1 MQDDDPIEGWN
12 RKAEEWRT
20 QVGREG
26 DANRRLNS
34 DPVLWRLLGP
44 VAGLTVLDAGC
55 GTGYL
60 SRKLAQAG
68 ARVIAVDA
76 AARMIE
82 IARQDGDPALEIDFR
97 LASCADLTGIED
109 RSVDRI
115 VSNYVLMDL
124 PELDACL
131 RAFHRVLK
139 PGGEA
144 VLVFSHP
151 CFPLGDGSDPD
162 AEGAVTFTWRAP
174 YFEEK
179 EVKEPAWKHF
189 TSDFLWY
196 HRPLSRYWRAFRAAG
211 FQVEDFE
218 EPVLTQEAR
227 HDLEEEQ
234 VRRYLM
240 RPGSV
245 AFRLAAEPGGDSA

>member
-12 RKAEEWRT
+12 RKAEEWRI

-34 DPVLWRLLGP
+34 DPVLWRFLGP

-60 SRKLAQAG
+60 SRKLAQKG
-68 ARVIAVDA
+68 ARVVAVDA

-82 IARQDGDPALEIDFR
+82 LARHDGDPALAIDFR
-97 LASCADLTGIED
+97 VASCTDLTGIED

-174 YFEEK
+174 YFEER
-179 EVKEPAWKHF
+179 ETKEPAWGHF
-189 TSDFLWY
+189 TSEFLWY

-211 FQVEDFE
+211 FRVEDFE
-218 EPVLTQEAR
+218 EPVLAQEAR
-227 HDLEEEQ
+227 RDLEEEQ

-245 AFRLAAEPGGDSA
+245 AFRLAAEPGGGTA

>member
-1 MQDDDPIEGWN
+1 MQDDDPIELWN
-12 RKAEEWRT
+12 RKAEEWRF
-20 QVGREG
+20 QVGQEG

-34 DPVLWRLLGP
+34 DPVLWRFLGP

-60 SRKLAQAG
+60 SRQLARKG
-68 ARVIAVDA
+68 ARVVAVDA

-82 IARQDGDPALEIDFR
+82 VARQDSDPALAIDFR
-97 LASCADLTGIED
+97 VAGCADLAGIGD

-139 PGGEA
+139 PDGRA

-151 CFPLGDGSDPD
+151 CFPLGDGTDPD

-174 YFEEK
+174 YFGER
-179 EVKEPAWKHF
+179 EVKEPAWRHF
-189 TSDFLWY
+189 TSDFVWY
-196 HRPLSRYWRAFRAAG
+196 HRPLSAYWRAFRDAG
-211 FQVEDFE
+211 FRVEDFD
-218 EPVLTQEAR
+218 EPILAPAAR
-227 HDLEEEQ
+227 RDLDEDR
-234 VRRYLM
+234 VRSYLM

-245 AFRLAAEPGGDSA
+245 AFRLAV